1 MSDKLIMDPNEL
13 YKLYDYRNIEEYY
26 HFDFL
31 SNFNSIE
38 IDIFYDI
45 LNCLSNKDLSNVS
58 NYIFRQWS
66 LFHLNLLSEEIK
78 PIKRKKELLKRTFD
92 HSKYKSKCEFNTT
105 LNEFIQGDKILS
117 LYVMNQLL
125 KFLYPCN

>member
-1 MSDKLIMDPNEL
+1 MSDKLIIDPNEL
-13 YKLYDYRNIEEYY
+13 YKLYDYRNIDEYY

-45 LNCLSNKDLSNVS
+45 LNSLSNKDLSNVS

-66 LFHLNLLSEEIK
+66 LFHLNLFDWSE
-78 PIKRKKELLKRTFD
+78 P
-92 HSKYKSKCEFNTT
+92 
-105 LNEFIQGDKILS
+105 
-117 LYVMNQLL
+117 
-125 KFLYPCN
+125 

>member
-1 MSDKLIMDPNEL
+1 MSEHLLIDPNEL

-26 HFDFL
+26 HFNFL

-45 LNCLSNKDLSNVS
+45 LNSLSNKDLSNVS

-92 HSKYKSKCEFNTT
+92 KKYKSKCEFNTK
-105 LNEFIQGDKILS
+105 LNEFIQDDKILS